1 MTTHSTSRVRR
12 YAAVGTAVAIVA
24 GSSAFGL
31 GLGATTASAAEPEP
45 AAATSAASTT
55 SAASAASAAGTTPG
69 APATPEVAPTDG
81 TTAPVPADEPAGD
94 TAPAGTDTP
103 ADDAATPDDAVPAD
117 DAPADDAAPTGE
129 TSAEG
134 GPDVTTDAVTPAG
147 TVAVTGTT
155 TIFHTLSAS
164 ADGWPADTTFT
175 YQWVFTDRDGTTD
188 VAGATTDTY
197 VVDPQDVDGTVQVR
211 VTGTAPGE
219 DPTTVTSAATA
230 PVKDDPAIGFRT
242 LAIRDVTTRVG
253 EPFSV
258 SLAAFEGDGLQ
269 YFVNDQPGGSSNP
282 GVLPAGVSFSPDG
295 TLSGTPTVAGYTML
309 WVHASTSR
317 HPDGGTAMRVF
328 FTTEAAPAVSMRVWA
343 YTSTDDRPYDL
354 WQIAPDGSTRYTSN
368 PQDWYGDPATP
379 LRVPQTAEVN
389 LDVAGT
395 DAFGDTVL
403 FEDGGVRWSS
413 SVAGDAF
420 DTSLSP
426 GALDAGAARLTFAH
440 ASEHVITATHG
451 DLSISF
457 TIDVTPTATTVV
469 ATKPASGTGQLAYTG
484 ADATGPIAWALGLL
498 AAGGTLLVHRAR
510 RRRA

>member
-31 GLGATTASAAEPEP
+31 GLGATTASAAEPE
-45 AAATSAASTT
+45 AAATTSAASTT
-55 SAASAASAAGTTPG
+55 STPSTTPDG
-69 APATPEVAPTDG
+69 SATPGVAPTATATDDPAPTDG
-81 TTAPVPADEPAGD
+81 TTAPGPADEPNGD

-103 ADDAATPDDAVPAD
+103 ADDAASADDAAPGDDAVPAD
-117 DAPADDAAPTGE
+117 E
-129 TSAEG
+129 TSTEA
-134 GPDVTTDAVTPAG
+134 GPDATTDAVTPAG

-155 TIFHTLSAS
+155 TIFHTLTAS
-164 ADGWPADTTFT
+164 TDGWPADTTFT

-188 VAGATTDTY
+188 VAGAITDTY
-197 VVDPQDVDGTVQVR
+197 VVDPQDVDGTVRVR
-211 VTGTAPGE
+211 VTGTAPSE

-230 PVKDDPAIGFRT
+230 PIADEPTGFRS
-242 LAIRDVTTRVG
+242 LAIRDVPTRVG

-269 YFVNDQPGGSSNP
+269 YFVNDQPGGSSDP

-295 TLSGTPTVAGYTML
+295 TLSGTPTGAGYTML
-309 WVHASTSR
+309 WVHVSTSR

-328 FTTEAAPAVSMRVWA
+328 FTAEAAPAVSMRAWVS
-343 YTSTDDRPYDL
+343 TSTDDRPYDL
-354 WQIAPDGSTRYTSN
+354 WQIAPDGSTRYTSD
-368 PQDWYGDPATP
+368 PQEWYGDPATP

-413 SVAGDAF
+413 SVAGDSF

-440 ASEHVITATHG
+440 ASQHVITATHG

-469 ATKPASGTGQLAYTG
+469 ATKPASGTGELAYTG

-498 AAGGTLLVHRAR
+498 AAGGALLVHRAR